1 MTCVGGLAIIAEAI
15 ERNHNDIIREELLQL
30 PNQVDQRKHHALR
43 KHIDCL
49 LSSGA
54 SLAGRDPVRLSL
66 EDRTLTVSHG
76 MLVNEDGYL
85 DLLEAISDLE
95 RLDPN
100 HRGLAIEICL
110 QQLSQAI
117 DCATD
122 NMKHSA
128 NTQG

>member
-1 MTCVGGLAIIAEAI
+1 M
-15 ERNHNDIIREELLQL
+15 
-30 PNQVDQRKHHALR
+30 PNQVDQRKYHALR

-85 DLLEAISDLE
+85 DLIEAMSDLE
-95 RLDPN
+95 RLDPD

-117 DCATD
+117 ESATD
-122 NMKHSA
+122 NMKYCS
-128 NTQG
+128 NTQRCPT